1 MTRGDIIKELKQY
14 FNIKELV
21 CPHTLKEW
29 KEKSWQFLTTEI
41 LHTLLVIRRDILKVP
56 LVCNTS
62 TLTQRGL
69 RCNLCEVVKNK
80 TMNNILYLS
89 SHHNGLGLDLSSPKM
104 SAENMRKLIKQNA
117 DLLPYPIRM
126 ENDVNWLHID
136 CYDNCD
142 GHKINFFDP

>member
-1 MTRGDIIKELKQY
+1 MTRGNIIQELKQY

-21 CPHTLKEW
+21 CPHTLNEW

-104 SAENMRKLIKQNA
+104 SAEKMRKLIQQNA
-117 DLLPYPIRM
+117 DLLPYTIRM